1 MNIYTKGKL
10 HESRCIQKKFDVY
23 QSELIIAIS
32 FFVMIREK
40 LKKALFIEDIF
51 EFFNCAISLK
61 KK

>member
-40 LKKALFIEDIF
+40 LKKHYLSKIYSNFLIVQY
-51 EFFNCAISLK
+51 L
-61 KK
+61 